1 MKKIIFVIVALIF
14 SGCDKPANNHFLTLD
29 SVYLQLQTKQMLDSQ
44 DPGISKAKEEAMA
57 LIQRAQLY
65 NYQLIDSRSLER
77 AFDGFIVIATL
88 PRGIYNL
95 GLIPNAM
102 HFEFTKSL
110 SANTDGSEW
119 NWKED
124 AKGQSKEKF
133 LEFLGEDKNVK
144 IVFYDEGEDIFAPA
158 GSAHTAILWAQH
170 EGYTNLYRLVGG
182 FGAWKALGLKTTKEV
197 PLCCQIGA
205 HDSQTHHSG
214 HTH

>member
-1 MKKIIFVIVALIF
+1 MKKIIFVLALIF
-14 SGCDKPANNHFLTLD
+14 SGCDKTNDNNFLTLD
-29 SVYLQLQTKQMLDSQ
+29 SVYLQLQAREVLDSQ
-44 DPGISKAKEEAMA
+44 NPRISKAKEEAMA

-65 NYQLIDSRSLER
+65 NYQLIDSRSLEK
-77 AFDGFIVIATL
+77 ALDGFIVLATL

-102 HFEFTKSL
+102 HFEFAKSL
-110 SANTDGSEW
+110 STNTDGSEW
-119 NWKED
+119 NWNQD

-133 LEFLGEDKNVK
+133 LEFLGEDKSAK
-144 IVFYDEGEDIFAPA
+144 IVFYDEGEDVFAPA